1 MSAHEE
7 TNTAIE
13 PVTTTIETP
22 APDGTTPQG
31 AADPNGGENRDEK
44 GRFKNPVQ
52 PRIDELTRKGREA
65 ERERD
70 YWRTR
75 AETAEK
81 KPEAEAK
88 ETPKPKVEDFT
99 DYGDFV
105 EALTDWKADR
115 RAEAIREDVRNERA
129 AERGAETAKSTFE
142 KSAVDARKALPDYD
156 EVMAGAKSVRISDGV
171 AAALRESDRQ
181 AELAYQLV
189 KDPSI
194 ADRLS
199 SLSPAKAAMEIA
211 RMEAALEPV
220 SAEPDPEEKQAE
232 VPAKPVP
239 PVRKTTSAPAP
250 IKPLGKGASTQTD
263 LSKLGMDDYVKR
275 RAEQGA
281 KWARR

>member
-13 PVTTTIETP
+13 PVTPPGADTQATP
-22 APDGTTPQG
+22 EG
-31 AADPNGGENRDEK
+31 AAGADPAAEGARDEK
-44 GRFKNPVQ
+44 GRFRNPVQ
-52 PRIDELTRKGREA
+52 PRIDELTRKAREA

-70 YWRTR
+70 YWRTQ
-75 AETAEK
+75 AESTRKSE
-81 KPEAEAK
+81 PEAK
-88 ETPKPKVEDFT
+88 EIPKPKVEEFDSYN
-99 DYGDFV
+99 DYV

-115 RAEAIREDVRNERA
+115 KAEAIREDIRNERA
-129 AERGAETAKSTFE
+129 AERGSEQAKSVFE
-142 KSAVDARKALPDYD
+142 KSAADARKALPDFD
-156 EVMAGAKSVRISDGV
+156 EVMKGARAVKISDGV

-199 SLSPAKAAMEIA
+199 SLSPARAAMEIA

-220 SAEPDPEEKQAE
+220 SAEPDPEEKQADE
-232 VPAKPVP
+232 PAKPVL

-275 RAEQGA
+275 RADQGA

>member
-13 PVTTTIETP
+13 EVTPPAGDTTATP
-22 APDGTTPQG
+22 EG
-31 AADPNGGENRDEK
+31 AAAVDANAEGARDEK
-44 GRFKNPVQ
+44 GRFRNPVQ
-52 PRIDELTRKGREA
+52 PRIDELTRKAREA

-70 YWRTR
+70 FWRTQ
-75 AETAEK
+75 AESSRTPAPK
-81 KPEAEAK
+81 AEA
-88 ETPKPKVEDFT
+88 PAKPKVEDYA
-99 DYGDFV
+99 DYGEFV
-105 EALTDWKADR
+105 EALTDWKSDR
-115 RAEAIREDVRNERA
+115 KAEQIREENRSERA
-129 AERGAETAKSTFE
+129 AERGSEQAKTVFE
-142 KSAVDARKALPDYD
+142 KSATEARKTLTDFD
-156 EVMAGAKSVRISDGV
+156 EVMAGAKSVRISEGV
-171 AAALRESDRQ
+171 AAALRESPRQ

-199 SLSPAKAAMEIA
+199 EMSPARAAMEIA

-220 SAEPDPEEKQAE
+220 SAEPDPEEKLAD

-250 IKPLGKGASTQTD
+250 IKPLGKGASTQAD

-275 RAEQGA
+275 RSEQGA

>member
-13 PVTTTIETP
+13 TVTPPADTTATP
-22 APDGTTPQG
+22 EVAAVDAADGT
-31 AADPNGGENRDEK
+31 RDEK

-52 PRIDELTRKGREA
+52 PRIDELTRKAREA

-70 YWRTR
+70 YWRTQ
-75 AETAEK
+75 AETSRAPKQE
-81 KPEAEAK
+81 PVAP
-88 ETPKPKVEDFT
+88 TKPKVEDFD
-99 DYGDFV
+99 DYGAFV
-105 EALTDWKADR
+105 EALTDWKSDEKAAKVREDI
-115 RAEAIREDVRNERA
+115 RAERT
-129 AERGAETAKSTFE
+129 AERGSEQAKSVFE
-142 KSAVDARKALPDYD
+142 KSATEARKTLTDFD

-181 AELAYQLV
+181 AELCYQLV

-199 SLSPAKAAMEIA
+199 NLSPAKAAMELA

-220 SAEPDPEEKQAE
+220 SAEPDPEERPD
-232 VPAKPVP
+232 VPAKPVVQT

-250 IKPLGKGASTQTD
+250 IKPLGKGASTTVP
-263 LSKLGMDDYVKR
+263 LEKLGMDDYVKR

-281 KWARR
+281 KWVRR

>member
-13 PVTTTIETP
+13 TVTPPAGDANATP
-22 APDGTTPQG
+22 EG
-31 AADPNGGENRDEK
+31 AAGADANAEGARDEK
-44 GRFKNPVQ
+44 GRFRNPVQ
-52 PRIDELTRKGREA
+52 PRIDELTRKAREA

-70 YWRTR
+70 YWRTQ
-75 AETAEK
+75 AESSRTPEPKAE
-81 KPEAEAK
+81 EA
-88 ETPKPKVEDFT
+88 PKPKVEDF
-99 DYGDFV
+99 DNYNEYV
-105 EALTDWKADR
+105 ESLTDWKADQK
-115 RAEAIREDVRNERA
+115 AAKIREDIRNERA
-129 AERGAETAKSTFE
+129 AERGNEQAKTVFE
-142 KSAVDARKALPDYD
+142 KSATEARKALPDFD
-156 EVMAGAKSVRISDGV
+156 EVMAGAKSVRISEGV

-181 AELAYQLV
+181 AELCYQLV

-199 SLSPAKAAMEIA
+199 EMTPARAAMEIA
-211 RMEAALEPV
+211 RMESALEPV
-220 SAEPDPEEKQAE
+220 SAEPDPEEKQAD

-250 IKPLGKGASTQTD
+250 IKPLGKGASTQAD

-275 RAEQGA
+275 RSEQGA